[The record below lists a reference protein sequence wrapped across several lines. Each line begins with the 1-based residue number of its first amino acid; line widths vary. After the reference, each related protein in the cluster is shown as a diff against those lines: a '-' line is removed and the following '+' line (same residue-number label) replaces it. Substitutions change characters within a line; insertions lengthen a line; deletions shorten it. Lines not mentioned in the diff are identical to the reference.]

1 MKRILKPAQPEHT
14 NQAKQRLAVISLGVI
29 VVFSLLLWRLVD
41 VQLVRGTQFWQAA
54 EQNRWFEL
62 PVIPARGVI
71 LDRFGMPIVEN
82 HRSYLLLDSPDQLY
96 SKGTLISQEEALP
109 ILATDSARI
118 RKISKRYYP
127 FKEALAHVV
136 GYVGLITQEDTESD
150 KTLRPFGVIGKTGL
164 ELAFE
169 QQLRGQLGKD
179 RFEVDAR
186 VRRQRE
192 FSVTPAVAGADLHTT
207 LDPILSTIAYE
218 ALGEQ
223 KGVVMISD
231 VSTGHILSLV
241 NKPSYDP
248 NLFSDLD
255 PLLDETTRRIA
266 VSKIQNW
273 FEDAAQPFFNRAV
286 SGQYP
291 PGSIFKIVT
300 ALAGLETEVIT
311 PSTTVLDEGV
321 LKVGD
326 FSYANWYWT
335 QFGRTEGEVNLVK
348 ALARSNDIYFYKVA
362 EWIGPN
368 RLAELSRLFG
378 LGKLVGI
385 EISGEKAGLIPDS
398 SWKLSVVGE
407 PWYLGNTYH
416 FGIGQGDVKTTP
428 LQLLQLIQTFG
439 NKGTM
444 CPPRLVESDD
454 TSCQELGVKESS
466 IQTVLLG
473 MLDACSPGGTSFPFF
488 ARNGIAFE
496 GLNPTDVASIEPAI
510 ERGAVACKTGTAEFG
525 GKDYRGF
532 RNTHALW
539 GGIVEP
545 DIALDVEDEAI
556 DVNADSQD
564 SDLRKQWLARIK
576 QLKKEGKSYPKRIA
590 IVVIVESDAAQPFKE
605 GSREAAPVAAKIL
618 DWMEGK

>member
-1 MKRILKPAQPEHT
+1 
-14 NQAKQRLAVISLGVI
+14 
-29 VVFSLLLWRLVD
+29 
-41 VQLVRGTQFWQAA
+41 
-54 EQNRWFEL
+54 
-62 PVIPARGVI
+62 
-71 LDRFGMPIVEN
+71 
-82 HRSYLLLDSPDQLY
+82 LDSPDQLY
-96 SKGTLISQEEALP
+96 SQGKTITQEEALP

-118 RKISKRYYP
+118 RKISRRYYP

-136 GYVGLITQEDTESD
+136 GYVGLITQEDTQTD

-192 FSVTPAVAGADLHTT
+192 FSVAPAVPGADLQTT
-207 LDPILSTIAYE
+207 LDPILSQIAYQS
-218 ALGEQ
+218 LGEQ
-223 KGVVMISD
+223 NGVVMISD
-231 VSTGHILSLV
+231 AATGQILSLV

-248 NLFSDLD
+248 NVFSDLD
-255 PLLDETTRRIA
+255 PLLDETTRKSATNR
-266 VSKIQNW
+266 VQSW
-273 FEDAAQPFFNRAV
+273 FQDEAQPFFNRAV

-300 ALAGLETEVIT
+300 ALAGLESEVIT

-335 QFGRTEGEVNLVK
+335 QYGRTEGQVNLVK

-378 LGKLVGI
+378 LGTIVGI

-398 SWKLSVVGE
+398 SWKLAVVGE

-439 NKGTM
+439 NKGTV
-444 CPPRLVESDD
+444 CPPRLVDSEDS
-454 TSCQELGVKESS
+454 SCQELGVKESS
-466 IQTVLLG
+466 VQTVLLG

-488 ARNGIAFE
+488 ARNGVAFE
-496 GLNPTDVASIEPAI
+496 GLDPTAVSSIEPAL

-525 GKDYRGF
+525 GQDSRGY

-539 GGIVEP
+539 GGVVEP
-545 DIALDVEDEAI
+545 DIAVESEGEREDVDADVVVAEQVGED
-556 DVNADSQD
+556 VTADSQN
-564 SDLRKQWLARIK
+564 SDLYDQWLSRIR
-576 QLKKEGKSYPKRIA
+576 QLKKEGKSYPKRFA
-590 IVVIVESDAAQPFKE
+590 IVVIAESDATQPFKE
-605 GSREAAPVAAKIL
+605 GSREAAPVAAKII